1 MRAQGGVVA
10 ITIAL
15 LVSGC
20 AAGLPQSG
28 DESSTGSV
36 TLFDLELGDCLN
48 DADIPL
54 RSDMTDAPRTN
65 CDEPHDSELF
75 AILGVEGSAFP
86 GESELVAQGQSR
98 CAQAFG
104 DFVGIPSEKGTR
116 TDFGVVS
123 DVIYNEGRV
132 FYEVTFFEGDS
143 EIFTSDRVFVLP
155 KGEAHG
161 QKI

>member
-1 MRAQGGVVA
+1 MRTQGGVVA

-54 RSDMTDAPRTN
+54 RSDMTDAPRTG

-98 CAQAFG
+98 CARAFG
-104 DFVGIPSEKGTR
+104 DFVGIPFANSTLDFRFYYPTASSWAQGDR
-116 TDFGVVS
+116 T
-123 DVIYNEGRV
+123 IYCVAFDPGLQ
-132 FYEVTFFEGDS
+132 VTGS
-143 EIFTSDRVFVLP
+143 LLNSRR
-155 KGEAHG
+155 
-161 QKI
+161 